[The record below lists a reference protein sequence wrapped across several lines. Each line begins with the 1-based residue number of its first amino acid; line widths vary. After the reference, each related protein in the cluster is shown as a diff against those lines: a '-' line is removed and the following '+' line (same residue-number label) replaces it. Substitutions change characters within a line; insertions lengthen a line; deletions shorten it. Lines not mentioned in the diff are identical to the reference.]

1 MKRQN
6 FRTPMV
12 VSGIFFCT
20 LLVALTG
27 LYQMTNQEPQ
37 WIKLFKSEKTLEAP
51 PMARHWLMTEADR
64 WYVPP
69 SLEVNNSVKRAY
81 NGQFGYI
88 PSITLEE
95 ARSRL
100 NRQTDAIN
108 IMYIWT
114 DNDRLR
120 VISLTS
126 FNKKTRQ
133 AAVVVIPLHT
143 VVNNGNVVKLEHNYM
158 TLQDLYREKG
168 REGVREFI
176 QEQFEI
182 KIPNFVHVNQS
193 ALRKISDIVGGLK
206 VNGDDVTM
214 LEAFEQ
220 TEAGIRTDD
229 RDVVGAVADQ
239 ILKPRM
245 LLEVPR
251 LLWIFTHDI
260 TTNFSTEQMI
270 NLFHYSRKMDLAN
283 MQKTALPGREHISA
297 RAKYLFVS
305 QQTWKNLIYEITR

>member
-6 FRTPMV
+6 FRTPIV

-20 LLVALTG
+20 LLVAMTG
-27 LYQMTNQEPQ
+27 LYQITIQEPQ
-37 WIKLFKSEKTLEAP
+37 WTKLFKSEETLEAP
-51 PMARHWLMTEADR
+51 PMARHWLRTEADR
-64 WYVPP
+64 WYAPP
-69 SLEVNNSVKRAY
+69 SLEINKGAKRAY
-81 NGQFGYI
+81 DNRLGYI

-108 IMYIWT
+108 ILYIWT

-126 FNKKTRQ
+126 FNKKTKQ

-143 VVNNGNVVKLEHNYM
+143 VINHGNVVNLENDYM

-168 REGVREFI
+168 REGVSEFI
-176 QEQFEI
+176 QNQFEI
-182 KIPNFVHVNQS
+182 KIPNFVHVNQT
-193 ALRKISDIVGGLK
+193 ALRKISEIVGGLK

-229 RDVVGAVADQ
+229 REVVGAVAHQ

-245 LLEVPR
+245 LLEVPE
-251 LLWIFTHDI
+251 LVWIFTHDL

-270 NLFHYSRKMDLAN
+270 SLFHYSRQMDLAN
-283 MQKTALPGREHISA
+283 MRKTALPGREHVSA
-297 RAKYLFVS
+297 RSKYLFVS

>member
-6 FRTPMV
+6 FRTPIV
-12 VSGIFFCT
+12 VSGIFFFT

-37 WIKLFKSEKTLEAP
+37 WTELFKRERLIEAP
-51 PMARHWLMTEADR
+51 PMARHWLRTEADR
-64 WYVPP
+64 WYEPS
-69 SLEVNNSVKRAY
+69 SLEINKGAKKAY
-81 NGQFGYI
+81 DDRFGYV

-100 NRQTDAIN
+100 NRQTEAIN
-108 IMYIWT
+108 ILYIWT
-114 DNDRLR
+114 DDDKLR
-120 VISLTS
+120 VISLTC

-143 VVNNGNVVKLEHNYM
+143 VVNNGNVVNLEKSYM
-158 TLQDLYREKG
+158 TLQNLYREKG
-168 REGVREFI
+168 REGVREFV
-176 QEQFEI
+176 QKQFEI
-182 KIPNFVHVNQS
+182 NIPNFVHVNQT
-193 ALRKISDIVGGLK
+193 ALRKISEIVGGLK

-229 RDVVGAVADQ
+229 RDVVGAVANQ

-245 LLEVPR
+245 LFEIPK

-260 TTNFSTEQMI
+260 KTNFSTEQMI
-270 NLFHYSRKMDLAN
+270 SLFHYSRQMDLAN
-283 MQKTALPGREHISA
+283 MRKTALPGREHVSSGF
-297 RAKYLFVS
+297 KYLFVS